1 MRATAG
7 AGTWPGISRPSRW
20 IIPRSIGTRAHRR
33 VLPAVPMIGLGGAL
47 ARRDYRRDGPADGR
61 AGLDAGEAEILLQ
74 DGIILGQHLGE
85 QVIGLG

>member
-1 MRATAG
+1 
-7 AGTWPGISRPSRW
+7 
-20 IIPRSIGTRAHRR
+20 
-33 VLPAVPMIGLGGAL
+33 MIGLGGAL